1 MSDYDDMAVSPL
13 LAEVD
18 IAALVRFLFT
28 VFAYAWWVVIIL
40 NFGLLDEQNS
50 REIQIISFPLTVVGL
65 ALACCF
71 HLSLSIVRYGFSAL
85 FFSGL
90 LVCGALA

>member
-1 MSDYDDMAVSPL
+1 MSNHNDMGVPSSL
-13 LAEVD
+13 VEVD
-18 IAALVRFLFT
+18 IAALMRFLFIL
-28 VFAYAWWVVIIL
+28 FAYVWWAVIIV

-71 HLSLSIVRYGFSAL
+71 HLSLSIVRYGFSTL

>member
-1 MSDYDDMAVSPL
+1 MSNHNDMGIPSSLV
-13 LAEVD
+13 EVD
-18 IAALVRFLFT
+18 IAALMRFLFIL
-28 VFAYAWWVVIIL
+28 FAYVWWAVIIV

>member
-1 MSDYDDMAVSPL
+1 MSNHNDFDAVSSAVEID
-13 LAEVD
+13 LAK
-18 IAALVRFLFT
+18 LMRFLLSIFS
-28 VFAYAWWVVIIL
+28 YLWWLVIIV
-40 NFGLLDEQNS
+40 NFGLLDDQNS
-50 REIQIISFPLTVVGL
+50 REIQIVSFPLTVVGL

-71 HLSLSIVRYGFSAL
+71 HLSLSILRYGFSAL

>member
-1 MSDYDDMAVSPL
+1 MSNQNDLGVMSSVAELD
-13 LAEVD
+13 LAQ
-18 IAALVRFLFT
+18 LMRFLLSG
-28 VFAYAWWVVIIL
+28 FAYAWWAVIIV

-71 HLSLSIVRYGFSAL
+71 HLSLSIIRYGFSAL
-85 FFSGL
+85 FLSGL